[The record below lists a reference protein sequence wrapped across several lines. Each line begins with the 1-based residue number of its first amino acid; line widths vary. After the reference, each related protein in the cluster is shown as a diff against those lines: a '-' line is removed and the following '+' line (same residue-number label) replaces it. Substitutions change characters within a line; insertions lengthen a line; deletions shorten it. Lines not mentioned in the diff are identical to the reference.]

1 LSVHLDA
8 LFAQVAPAFKTPH
21 DFARARTQWLAGLL
35 NLGRHTV
42 SGALTTAGQQQQ
54 DWSADY
60 RLLQR
65 LPVDKIW
72 AEVQKQT
79 LARTNGPW
87 IVALDDS
94 ITRKTG
100 RCIPGCGWRRDPLSP
115 PFHMNFV
122 WGQRVL
128 QFSAAL
134 PAADDSARLIPVDW
148 CEAPLPRKPAP
159 RADDAQW
166 EAYREARKQANLN
179 QVAAQRMGRLREL
192 AGERTIHFLTDGRF
206 TNRTVLRQLPPGSV
220 LIGRVRK
227 DSKLY
232 ALAPEKPGAVG
243 RPRRY
248 GEVLPT
254 PEALRTDE
262 SIAWTELEAFAA
274 EERHTFRVKTLAPVL
289 ARIKGVDTPVCV
301 VVIAPLGYRLRKNGR
316 LLYRQP
322 ACLICTDA
330 DLPVARIVQEYLW
343 RWDIEVNFRDE
354 KTLVGVSEAQVT
366 HPEAVLRH
374 PSSAVAAYALL
385 LLAAHDVYG
394 HDQLPPSVPLPKWR
408 RGEPPRRP
416 TTGLL
421 LSQLRVELWS
431 YCLRPE
437 SLSHFT
443 CASPS
448 EQNPDKF
455 DLSLASAIFHA
466 HN

>member
-1 LSVHLDA
+1 M
-8 LFAQVAPAFKTPH
+8 LFAQLAPAFSSPQ

-54 DWSADY
+54 DWTADY

-65 LPVDKIW
+65 LPVAGIW

-79 LARTNGPW
+79 LRRTDGPW

-100 RCIPGCGWRRDPLSP
+100 RCIAGCGWRRDPLSP
-115 PFHMNFV
+115 PFSVNFV

-128 QFSAAL
+128 QCSAAL

-148 CEAPLPRKPAP
+148 CEAPLPRKPAW
-159 RADDAQW
+159 RAEEVQW

-179 QVAAQRMGRLREL
+179 QVAVERMGRLRTA
-192 AGERTIHFLTDGRF
+192 AGERPIHFLTDGRF
-206 TNRTVLRQLPPGSV
+206 TNRTVLRQLPSQSV

-227 DSKLY
+227 DAKLY
-232 ALAPEKPGAVG
+232 AVAAAQPGAVG

-248 GEVLPT
+248 GEVQPT

-262 SIAWTELEAFAA
+262 TIAWSEVEAFAA
-274 EERHTFRVKTLAPVL
+274 EERRSFRVKTLGPVL
-289 ARIKGVDTPVCV
+289 ARITGVDAPVRI

-322 ACLICTDA
+322 AYLICTDP
-330 DLPVARIVQEYLW
+330 DLPVARIVQQYLW

-354 KTLVGVSEAQVT
+354 KTLLGISEAQVR
-366 HPEAVLRH
+366 HPEALVRH
-374 PSSAVAAYALL
+374 PASAVAAYALL
-385 LLAAHDVYG
+385 LLAAHDVYA

-408 RGEPPRRP
+408 RGEPPRRA

-421 LSQLRVELWS
+421 LSQLRIELWS
-431 YCLRPE
+431 QCLRRE

-443 CASPS
+443 ATSPS
-448 EQNPDKF
+448 NHNPDKL
-455 DLSLASAIFHA
+455 DLSLASAVFHA

>member
-1 LSVHLDA
+1 M
-8 LFAQVAPAFKTPH
+8 
-21 DFARARTQWLAGLL
+21 
-35 NLGRHTV
+35 
-42 SGALTTAGQQQQ
+42 
-54 DWSADY
+54 
-60 RLLQR
+60 LQR
-65 LPVDKIW
+65 LPVEGIW

-79 LARTNGPW
+79 LMRTSGPW

-94 ITRKTG
+94 STRKTG

-115 PFHMNFV
+115 PFHVNFA

-148 CEAPLPRKPAP
+148 CEAPLPRKPVA
-159 RADDAQW
+159 RADDAHW
-166 EAYREARKQANLN
+166 EAYREARKQANLK
-179 QVAAQRMGRLREL
+179 QVAAERMGRLRTV
-192 AGERTIHFLTDGRF
+192 AGERPIHFVTDGRF
-206 TNRTVLRQLPPGSV
+206 TNRTVLRQLPLQSV

-227 DSKLY
+227 DTKLY
-232 ALAPEKPGAVG
+232 AVAAAQPGAVG

-248 GEVLPT
+248 GALQPT

-262 SIAWTELEAFAA
+262 TVPWSELEAFAA
-274 EERHTFRVKTLAPVL
+274 EERRTFRVKTLGPVL
-289 ARIKGVDTPVCV
+289 ARIAGVDTPVRI
-301 VVIAPLGYRLRKNGR
+301 VVIAPLGYRLRKNGK
-316 LLYRQP
+316 LLYRKP
-322 ACLICTDA
+322 AYLICTDPN
-330 DLPVARIVQEYLW
+330 LPVARLVQEYLW

-354 KTLVGVSEAQVT
+354 KTLLGVSEAQVT
-366 HPEAVLRH
+366 QPEAVMRH

-385 LLAAHDVYG
+385 LLAAHDAYG

-408 RGEPPRRP
+408 RGEPPLRA

-431 YCLRPE
+431 HCLRRE

-443 CASPS
+443 STSAPD
-448 EQNPDKF
+448 QNPDKLN
-455 DLSLASAIFHA
+455 LSLASAVFHA